1 IVSTDVRGVRQE
13 TLANGLTILTEQ
25 MPHVRSV
32 AVGIWVKS
40 GSRIEPPGL
49 TGISH
54 FIEHMVFKGTER
66 RTAEQIA
73 READS
78 VGGQLDAFT
87 AKEMVCFNARVID
100 EHLPRIFDVLSDLVL
115 APVFRAPDIE
125 KERAVV
131 LEEINMEEDNA
142 DYLVHEIFSENF
154 WYDHPIGRPILGMK
168 QTLAGFHRELL
179 FDFFRRW
186 YVPNQM
192 LITAAGQLE
201 HERFITLLSDRFRG
215 LPAHQEGILDPVPQ
229 PHARISTRSKRDL
242 EQMHLCLGVPC
253 YPLPHQKRYAV
264 ILLNSILGGGMSSR
278 LFQTVRER
286 EGLAYAVFSDVNAY
300 RDTGCL
306 SVYAGTA
313 RETLH
318 QALRLI
324 LAQFTR
330 LKQELVSADELRAA
344 KENLKGGLMLSL
356 ESTAARMSRLARE
369 EIYFGRSFSLDEI
382 LAAIEGVTPEDLL
395 AIAREFFQPHLMGA
409 TLLGPLDGFQ
419 LSRDDLAC

>member
-1 IVSTDVRGVRQE
+1 
-13 TLANGLTILTEQ
+13 
-25 MPHVRSV
+25 M
-32 AVGIWVKS
+32 
-40 GSRIEPPGL
+40 
-49 TGISH
+49 
-54 FIEHMVFKGTER
+54 
-66 RTAEQIA
+66 
-73 READS
+73 
-78 VGGQLDAFT
+78 
-87 AKEMVCFNARVID
+87 
-100 EHLPRIFDVLSDLVL
+100 
-115 APVFRAPDIE
+115 
-125 KERAVV
+125 
-131 LEEINMEEDNA
+131 
-142 DYLVHEIFSENF
+142 
-154 WYDHPIGRPILGMK
+154 
-168 QTLAGFHRELL
+168 
-179 FDFFRRW
+179 
-186 YVPNQM
+186 
-192 LITAAGQLE
+192 
-201 HERFITLLSDRFRG
+201 
-215 LPAHQEGILDPVPQ
+215 
-229 PHARISTRSKRDL
+229 
-242 EQMHLCLGVPC
+242 PC

-264 ILLNSILGGGMSSR
+264 ILLNNILGGGMSSR

-286 EGLAYAVFSDVNAY
+286 EGLAYAIFSDVNSY

-330 LKQELVSADELRAA
+330 LKQEPVSADELRAA

-395 AIAREFFQPHLMGA
+395 AIAREFFQPHLLGA